1 MSTVAAVILGKER
14 RMVAR
19 FVAVGAT
26 SRETARTLEQV
37 GVPHGLILHRLENRA
52 VVRHAPPDRY
62 YVDQE
67 SWAAVRRS
75 RRRAVSV
82 LGAILLAL
90 LLALLFGTR
99 GAALSAFGS
108 RL

>member
-1 MSTVAAVILGKER
+1 
-14 RMVAR
+14 MVAR
-19 FVAVGAT
+19 FVASGAT
-26 SRETARTLEQV
+26 TRETARTLEQV
-37 GVPHGLILHRLENRA
+37 GVSHGLILHRLENRA

-82 LGAILLAL
+82 VGAILLAILLAL
-90 LLALLFGTR
+90 L
-99 GAALSAFGS
+99 FGS
-108 RL
+108 RRAQADAATVNLLTGFR